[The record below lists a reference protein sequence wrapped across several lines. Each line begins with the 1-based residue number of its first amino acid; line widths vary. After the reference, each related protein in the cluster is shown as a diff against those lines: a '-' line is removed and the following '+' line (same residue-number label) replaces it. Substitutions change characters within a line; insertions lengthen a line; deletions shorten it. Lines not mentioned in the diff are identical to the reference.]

1 MHIFV
6 DTLLPCA
13 RTVTWPYD
21 ESCHLL
27 SDSLSE
33 LTAFARHLR
42 LHPDWLQWSR
52 QGLPHFDLTRGTRL
66 KALLAGA
73 HEISREE
80 VADLNHFWV
89 AHNNALLSR
98 LLKPVPYLACRLAVR
113 PLSKL
118 PPPKNPF

>member
-1 MHIFV
+1 MIV
-6 DTLLPCA
+6 
-13 RTVTWPYD
+13 
-21 ESCHLL
+21 
-27 SDSLSE
+27 SLS
-33 LTAFARHLR
+33 LQPLLATFAFILIGFSGPAKAS
-42 LHPDWLQWSR
+42 PISIS
-52 QGLPHFDLTRGTRL
+52 PVVYRL

-89 AHNNALLSR
+89 AQNNALLSR